1 MSRTIGILTLLWAV
15 HGSATEASV
24 ADPGNVFAAF
34 TTYIGRQV
42 QSDKEKFARADGCT
56 QWFYQQQRKKPAK
69 PPAMG
74 VSLPS
79 RQSSPLT
86 HSQAWGL
93 PASRG
98 PAPTSECQTRY
109 PGGLDAAREDFS
121 RTQSS
126 LALSLTFYEFAL
138 VGDGNDDGTY
148 SSAEIKD
155 ILESFGLSFHAGEA
169 PATHLT
175 LLNAQFDAVRKAGGL
190 EVLMGSMGVLYER
203 GYRFT
208 TPDRAAMDRVAG

>member
-1 MSRTIGILTLLWAV
+1 VPVRLRGVTKKSLSLATGILALLWAV
-15 HGSATEASV
+15 PGSATEASV
-24 ADPGNVFAAF
+24 GEPGNVFAAF

-42 QSDKEKFARADGCT
+42 QADKEKFAKADGCT

-74 VSLPS
+74 VSLP
-79 RQSSPLT
+79 
-86 HSQAWGL
+86 
-93 PASRG
+93 ASHG
-98 PAPTSECQTRY
+98 PAPTSECQSRY

-121 RTQSS
+121 KTQSS

-138 VGDGNDDGTY
+138 VGDGNDDGAY
-148 SSAEIKD
+148 SPAEIKD
-155 ILESFGLSFHAGEA
+155 ILESFGLSFHAWEA

-175 LLNAQFDAVRKAGGL
+175 LLNAQFEAVRKTGGL
-190 EVLMGSMGVLYER
+190 EVLMSSMGVLYER

-208 TPDRAAMDRVAG
+208 TPDRAAMDRVAK

>member
-24 ADPGNVFAAF
+24 AEPGNVFSAF

-79 RQSSPLT
+79 GRSTRSTSWDWPV
-86 HSQAWGL
+86 
-93 PASRG
+93 SRG

-155 ILESFGLSFHAGEA
+155 ILESFGLSFHPWEA

-190 EVLMGSMGVLYER
+190 EILMGSMGVLYDR